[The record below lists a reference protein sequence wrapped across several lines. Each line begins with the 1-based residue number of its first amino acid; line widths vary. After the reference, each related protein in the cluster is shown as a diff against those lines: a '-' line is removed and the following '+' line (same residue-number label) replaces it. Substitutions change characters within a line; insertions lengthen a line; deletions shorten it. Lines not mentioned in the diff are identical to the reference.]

1 MTTNAAR
8 IAAQYLTAKETV
20 IERGFASEI
29 DWQDS
34 LSIENITET
43 DFLREG
49 AWVIL
54 SSGMRESVIRSKFSA
69 FSEAF
74 YNWHS
79 AMLILSNRARCHE
92 NALSVFRHARKI
104 EAVISLSERVVQDG
118 FEFVRNRLRDGDM
131 PYLQTFSYLGPA
143 TSYHLAKNIGLDVVK
158 PDRHLVRVT
167 KASGYKTPNDLCQTI
182 ADVVGEKLA
191 VVDLVIWR
199 FATLKRD
206 YVSHFA

>member
-1 MTTNAAR
+1 
-8 IAAQYLTAKETV
+8 V
-20 IERGFASEI
+20 IEHGFASEI

-34 LSIENITET
+34 LSIEDITET

-54 SSGMRESVIRSKFSA
+54 SSGMRESVIRSKFPA

-74 YNWHS
+74 YHWDS
-79 AMLILSNRARCHE
+79 AMLILSNRARCRK
-92 NALSVFRHARKI
+92 NALSVFRHTRKI
-104 EAVISLSERVVQDG
+104 EAVISMAEQVGQSG
-118 FEFVRNRLRDGDM
+118 FEFVLNRLRDDDVA
-131 PYLQTFSYLGPA
+131 YLQTFSYLGPA

-167 KASGYKTPNDLCQTI
+167 KASGFKTPSDLCQTI
-182 ADVVGEKLA
+182 ADAVGEKLA